1 MNFLRTD
8 VICWR
13 NVLKYHSANYL
24 KGRYTLEMRFDMNA
38 SRKRKNTKPKGFWEK
53 LKEQRNEKIAARN
66 KKSDKKNDIL
76 KKAGSSI
83 ISLLLVI
90 LPPAACFYLM
100 ECYSHN
106 PFMVVRPWAQ
116 FFNIVLFLLVTI
128 VLFLLTGKLKTAHRI
143 VYGVAMIYGI
153 ANSYVVRFRTN
164 PIVPWDIF
172 SWKTAASVADNYNF
186 MPDTRMVVVTLV
198 FLVAIALFHF
208 IKVKVTR
215 FVFWK
220 RLIPAALVAVVL
232 SLFAGTLQQESFQ
245 NSHRLYNKLFTPVYM
260 TDVDGMAVTF
270 VMNLAYMSI
279 DKPEHYS
286 DSEAQAVLDSYGAGG
301 AMSEDTDPAAKDD
314 TQKDEELPNII
325 VMMNESFSDL
335 SVLGDFETNED
346 YMPFIHSLEQ
356 GAENTITGMLN
367 VSVCGG
373 NTANTEFEFL
383 TGNTMAFLPQGSIPY
398 QQYINGDL
406 KALPDYLKT
415 LGYQTIA
422 THPYNAGG
430 WERDTV
436 YPMLGFNE
444 SVFKD
449 EYVNPQYVR
458 QYISDESCVDKII
471 EFYENKETDKPLF
484 VFNVTMQ
491 NHGGYQD
498 QYGNFTPDISVKDST
513 NFSLQQYL
521 SLVKLSDSALESLIS
536 YFKDADEKT
545 VIVFFGDHQPSDAVA
560 STVLAKNGMSWNH
573 LTEEQQKLRYQVPYV
588 VWANYDIDEETGADT
603 SANYLAAEVLE
614 RAGVPLDE
622 YRSYLMHLKTEY
634 PVISAVRTVKAD
646 GSEVRASDEKDEMD
660 IYRKLQYYE
669 LFDHGTVN

>member
-1 MNFLRTD
+1 
-8 VICWR
+8 
-13 NVLKYHSANYL
+13 
-24 KGRYTLEMRFDMNA
+24 MNA
-38 SRKRKNTKPKGFWEK
+38 SRKRKNMKPEGFWK
-53 LKEQRNEKIAARN
+53 ILKDQRK
-66 KKSDKKNDIL
+66 DKKADMKKKAGNRTDIL
-76 KKAGSSI
+76 KKTGSCMGTV
-83 ISLLLVI
+83 LAVI
-90 LPPAACFYLM
+90 LPPAVCFYLM

-106 PFMVVRPWAQ
+106 PFAVVRPWAQ
-116 FFNIVLFLLVTI
+116 FFNIVLFELITVL
-128 VLFLLTGKLKTAHRI
+128 LFLLTGKLRTAHRI
-143 VYGVAMIYGI
+143 VFGAAMIYGI

-172 SWKTAASVADNYNF
+172 SWKTAASVADNYDF

-198 FLVAIALFHF
+198 FLAAIALFHF
-208 IKVKVTR
+208 IKVKVTQ
-215 FVFWK
+215 VVIWK
-220 RLIPAALVAVVL
+220 RLIPSALVVVAL

-286 DSEAQAVLDSYGAGG
+286 ATEAQAVLDSYSVGG
-301 AMSEDTDPAAKDD
+301 AMSENEDPGAADED
-314 TQKDEELPNII
+314 TQKKEDLPNII

-335 SVLGDFETNED
+335 SVLGDFDTNED

-356 GAENTITGMLN
+356 GEKNTVTGMLN

-422 THPYNAGG
+422 THPYNASG

-436 YPMLGFNE
+436 YPMLGFDE

-449 EYVNPQYVR
+449 DYVNPQYVR

-471 EFYENKETDKPLF
+471 EFYENKEKDTPLF

-521 SLVKLSDSALESLIS
+521 SLVKLSDSALEHLIS
-536 YFKDADEKT
+536 YFKEADEKT

-588 VWANYDIDEETGADT
+588 VWANYDMEGETGADT

-622 YRSYLMHLKTEY
+622 YRSYLLHLKTEY

-646 GSEVRASDEKDEMD
+646 GSEVRASDEKDEMY

-669 LFDHGTVN
+669 LFDHGTAN